1 MLKNSLDRQILG
13 LALPAIVANI
23 TTPLLSLV
31 DVAIVGHLGSAV
43 YVGAI
48 AVGGSI
54 FSMLY
59 WLFGFLRFGTSG
71 LTAQALGRGSARQTS
86 LLLQRSLLIALGFG
100 IILITAHYPLGHAAL
115 SFMDTDADTAGKAWL
130 YFSILIYGAPA
141 SLATFALTGW
151 FVGMQD
157 TRTPMWISLLVNV
170 VNITASLILVYAMD
184 YDLAGVAYGT
194 LLAQWTGF
202 IVSAATCAIHYK
214 VRPQP
219 LSELLHVSE
228 LKTFFK
234 VNTDIFLRTV
244 CLIAVTVWFT
254 RTGAGLGPVM
264 LAVNTLLMQFF
275 ILFSYIMDGFAFAG
289 EAICGKSYGASD
301 SHSLNRQ
308 IHRLLQWGAGARD
321 RFYCRICSRRTV
333 SYRIA
338 YKRLR
343 RDRNRRKIPFMGR
356 RHTACRIHGI
366 HMGRSA
372 YRCDTH
378 TVNARHHV
386 SSVGNIFHTVSAA
399 ISSHRKSRIMDR
411 IPRISVHEGMPATYI
426 LLQKQPIAHTGTTI
440 IGMSK

>member
-170 VNITASLILVYAMD
+170 VNITASLILVHAMD

-308 IHRLLQWGAGARD
+308 IHRLLQWGLALAAVFTAGYALGGQYLIALLTNDSGVIETAEKYRLWAAGIPLAGFMAFTWD
-321 RFYCRICSRRTV
+321 GVLTGVTRT
-333 SYRIA
+333 
-338 YKRLR
+338 RL
-343 RDRNRRKIPFMGR
+343 MLG
-356 RHTACRIHGI
+356 T
-366 HMGRSA
+366 M
-372 YRCDTH
+372 
-378 TVNARHHV
+378 
-386 SSVGNIFHTVSAA
+386 SAA
-399 ISSHRKSRIMDR
+399 SAIFFILYLLLF
-411 IPRISVHEGMPATYI
+411 PAIGNHGLWTAFLAY
-426 LLQKQPIAHTGTTI
+426 LFTRGCLQHIFYYRNNR
-440 IGMSK
+440 